1 MKYIIELEEIE
12 GTDLYRAKGANTLV
26 FDKNGIDKILKPIGN
41 EEERKCPFEKDELV
55 EVSDDGINWFLRYFV
70 RMKGGKYACT
80 ESGYTS
86 KESDFILSWAFCR
99 KYGTL
104 GGLVKGDEE

>member
-26 FDKNGIDKILKPIGN
+26 FDKNGIEKILTPL
-41 EEERKCPFEKDELV
+41 EEEQKCPFEKDELV
-55 EVSDDGINWFLRYFV
+55 EVSDDGIAWDLRHFV
-70 RMKGGKYACT
+70 RMEDGEYACAY
-80 ESGYTS
+80 EGYTS
-86 KESDFILSWAFCR
+86 KETEYTVRWAHCQ

-104 GGLVKGDEE
+104 GGLIKE